1 MNVLAVSEARG
12 DARERSNSSIKQLP
26 TPDVSPMGTPAF
38 ESMPIKDGTAITSV
52 EERLDLTR
60 QETPGDTR
68 VNGHSLS
75 NSVSYDDAVVS
86 SAISGSDQ
94 MEQKESAGKST
105 LSRRG
110 SEARANKVLKLSQQ
124 QLQELTS
131 SPESLPVR
139 PATPIPEEDIPFS
152 APPRPQ
158 ARELGEILVESLR
171 TLREEENRGRPR
183 VSGSRRASYAKK
195 EDRKGSFLDSDRST
209 ITSQLKTTR
218 PDLPPRT
225 VSTPPL
231 IRRKQSM
238 AKSQGHSNENQ
249 SQSKTNRT
257 IPPPLDL
264 KELRSNGST
273 QLKPSPLPHSGP
285 SPLTHLPVP
294 PLSLHTYLQLE
305 LAAER
310 PSPLY
315 IQRSSSADRAY
326 ESSAVKFERLQN
338 FVELPHQLE
347 QVLLFGALACLDSWL
362 YTFTILPLRF
372 LNVFGILA
380 DWWLKNAWREIQDLI
395 EFVYRGVGRVWRRQ
409 RVSKAPSTTKSVVK
423 EESRSRSGSSAAVTP
438 LQQSADRV
446 ANGTIKAWSDLP
458 PKKLGLGRHRRTRS
472 KPSALT
478 SSHKAD
484 LLKGLLIVLSCLLM
498 MRFDPS
504 RMYHNIRGQ
513 AAIKLYVIFNVLE
526 VADKLL
532 AAMGQDILECLFS
545 SETLE
550 RDVDGRSKI
559 IRPFWI
565 FIMALVY
572 NVAHAAALFYQVITL
587 NVAVNS
593 YSNALL
599 TLLTSNQFVEIK
611 GTVFKKFEKENL
623 FQLTCADVVE
633 RFQLWLMLL
642 IIAMRNVVEVGG
654 LSISLSSSFGSTSTS
669 TTGANVTGV
678 PASTSSII
686 PTSFTILPK
695 WTGQVLGPF
704 LIVLGSEMVVDWL
717 KHAYINKF
725 NNTKPNIYGRFL
737 DVLAK
742 DYYSHAFADQNLI
755 KRLGLPVFP
764 LACLFV
770 RASIQTYHMFLATHM
785 PQPLPS
791 TATSL
796 SVDSANATSTPATK
810 AALAHIDELLR
821 KALGRSTFGA
831 ATDST
836 QSSSWR
842 WSVDDAIAL
851 TTMVVVFLV
860 AYLLMLAAKLLL
872 GMVLLSVARRRYKG
886 MKERERANVDL
897 AGKRYGGWGVVEVD
911 DEKRKWIYADDP
923 DGLKALKDKE
933 NRAKKEAKDLERISR
948 YEMAAKRIW

>member
-1 MNVLAVSEARG
+1 MNVLHESEAG
-12 DARERSNSSIKQLP
+12 GGGHEKSSSMSAMQLP
-26 TPDVSPMGTPAF
+26 TPDVSPLGSPMFNAMG
-38 ESMPIKDGTAITSV
+38 SKDGVVVTSV
-52 EERLDLTR
+52 EERLDLLTDGTL
-60 QETPGDTR
+60 ETTPE
-68 VNGHSLS
+68 NG
-75 NSVSYDDAVVS
+75 VVTN
-86 SAISGSDQ
+86 AISHSEMGLSPRLSGAIP
-94 MEQKESAGKST
+94 MERKESTGKSIS
-105 LSRRG
+105 SRRG
-110 SEARANKVLKLSQQ
+110 SESRTSKVLKLSPQ

-131 SPESLPVR
+131 SPESLPIR
-139 PATPIPEEDIPFS
+139 PATPIPEEDIPLS

-158 ARELGEILVESLR
+158 ANSFTALHPAVWQDVQ
-171 TLREEENRGRPR
+171 EEENRGRPR
-183 VSGSRRASYAKK
+183 VSGSRRPSYIKTQ
-195 EDRKGSFLDSDRST
+195 ERKGSFADGDNAA
-209 ITSQLKTTR
+209 IVAQLKTAR

-231 IRRKQSM
+231 IRRKQSG
-238 AKSQGHSNENQ
+238 AKSHGVLQEN
-249 SQSKTNRT
+249 QSKTNRN
-257 IPPPLDL
+257 IPPPLEL
-264 KELRSNGST
+264 KDSRPNGSAH
-273 QLKPSPLPHSGP
+273 LKPSPLPNQAS
-285 SPLTHLPVP
+285 SPMQHLPVP
-294 PLSLHTYLQLE
+294 PMSLHTYLQLE

-315 IQRSSSADRAY
+315 IHRSSNTDDIY
-326 ESSAVKFERLQN
+326 ESSSIKFERLQN

-347 QVLLFGALACLDSWL
+347 QTLWFGALACLDAWL
-362 YTFTILPLRF
+362 YTFTVLPLRF
-372 LNVFGILA
+372 LNATTILV
-380 DWWLKNAWREIQDLI
+380 DWWFKNAWKELQDLV
-395 EFVYRGVGRVWRRQ
+395 EFVYSGVGRVWRR
-409 RVSKAPSTTKSVVK
+409 RKLSTPTPVAKSLLK
-423 EESRSRSGSSAAVTP
+423 DGSRSRSGSSATATP
-438 LQQSADRV
+438 LQQPADRPAAGV
-446 ANGTIKAWSDLP
+446 IKVRPDPL
-458 PKKLGLGRHRRTRS
+458 KKLNVPKNRRTRS

-478 SSHKAD
+478 VSNKAD

-532 AAMGQDILECLFS
+532 SALGQDILECLFS
-545 SETLE
+545 NETLE

-565 FIMALVY
+565 FAMALVY
-572 NVAHAAALFYQVITL
+572 NIIHAAALFYQVITL

-633 RFQLWLMLL
+633 RFQLWLLLL

-654 LSISLSSSFGSTSTS
+654 LSISLSSSLSS
-669 TTGANVTGV
+669 TTTSNTRANVTGV
-678 PASTSSII
+678 PTSTGSII

-704 LIVLGSEMVVDWL
+704 MIVLGSEMVVDWL
-717 KHAYINKF
+717 KHAYITKF

-742 DYYSHAFADQNLI
+742 DYYSHAFSDQNLV

-764 LACLFV
+764 LACLFI

-785 PQPLPS
+785 PLPLPS
-791 TATSL
+791 TAASL
-796 SVDSANATSTPATK
+796 SVESANATSTPATK

-831 ATDST
+831 ATEAP
-836 QSSSWR
+836 QASW
-842 WSVDDAIAL
+842 WKWTLDDAIAI
-851 TTMVVVFLV
+851 TTMIIVFLV
-860 AYLLMLAAKLLL
+860 AYLFTLAAKLLL
-872 GMVLLSVARRRYKG
+872 GMLLLNIARGRYKG
-886 MKERERANVDL
+886 MKEREKANVDL
-897 AGKRYGGWGVVEVD
+897 PGKRYGGWGVVEVD

-923 DGLKALKDKE
+923 DGLRALKEKE
-933 NRAKKEAKDLERISR
+933 NRSRKETKDLEKIER

>member
-1 MNVLAVSEARG
+1 
-12 DARERSNSSIKQLP
+12 
-26 TPDVSPMGTPAF
+26 
-38 ESMPIKDGTAITSV
+38 
-52 EERLDLTR
+52 
-60 QETPGDTR
+60 
-68 VNGHSLS
+68 
-75 NSVSYDDAVVS
+75 
-86 SAISGSDQ
+86 
-94 MEQKESAGKST
+94 
-105 LSRRG
+105 
-110 SEARANKVLKLSQQ
+110 
-124 QLQELTS
+124 
-131 SPESLPVR
+131 
-139 PATPIPEEDIPFS
+139 
-152 APPRPQ
+152 
-158 ARELGEILVESLR
+158 
-171 TLREEENRGRPR
+171 
-183 VSGSRRASYAKK
+183 
-195 EDRKGSFLDSDRST
+195 
-209 ITSQLKTTR
+209 
-218 PDLPPRT
+218 
-225 VSTPPL
+225 
-231 IRRKQSM
+231 M
-238 AKSQGHSNENQ
+238 AKSQGHSNDNQ
-249 SQSKTNRT
+249 NQSKTNRT

-273 QLKPSPLPHSGP
+273 QLKPSPLPHSGS
-285 SPLTHLPVP
+285 SPFTHLPVP

-372 LNVFGILA
+372 LNAFGILV

-409 RVSKAPSTTKSVVK
+409 RVSKAPPTPKSVVK

-438 LQQSADRV
+438 LQQSADRL

-458 PKKLGLGRHRRTRS
+458 QKRLGLGKHRRTRS

-654 LSISLSSSFGSTSTS
+654 LSISLSSSFASTSTS
-669 TTGANVTGV
+669 TTGANVTGIPV
-678 PASTSSII
+678 STSSII

-770 RASIQTYHMFLATHM
+770 RASIQTYHMFLATHV

-831 ATDST
+831 ASDAS
-836 QSSSWR
+836 QGSWWR

>member
-1 MNVLAVSEARG
+1 
-12 DARERSNSSIKQLP
+12 
-26 TPDVSPMGTPAF
+26 
-38 ESMPIKDGTAITSV
+38 
-52 EERLDLTR
+52 
-60 QETPGDTR
+60 
-68 VNGHSLS
+68 
-75 NSVSYDDAVVS
+75 
-86 SAISGSDQ
+86 
-94 MEQKESAGKST
+94 MEQKESTGKPT
-105 LSRRG
+105 ASRRG
-110 SEARANKVLKLSQQ
+110 SEPRPSKLLKLSPQ

-131 SPESLPVR
+131 SPESLPIR
-139 PATPIPEEDIPFS
+139 PATPIPEEDIPYS

-158 ARELGEILVESLR
+158 ARELGEILAESLR
-171 TLREEENRGRPR
+171 NLQEEENRGRPR
-183 VSGSRRASYAKK
+183 ASGSRRPSYAKK
-195 EDRKGSFLDSDRST
+195 EDRSAIAT
-209 ITSQLKTTR
+209 QLKTAR

-231 IRRKQSM
+231 IRRKQSTT
-238 AKSQGHSNENQ
+238 KSHGQPHESA
-249 SQSKTNRT
+249 SHSKTNRNV
-257 IPPPLDL
+257 PPPLDL
-264 KELRSNGST
+264 KELRPNGST
-273 QLKPSPLPHSGP
+273 QLKPSPLPHGSS

-315 IQRSSSADRAY
+315 IQRSSSADGAY

-338 FVELPHQLE
+338 FAELPHHLE

-372 LNVFGILA
+372 LGALGILT
-380 DWWLKNAWREIQDLI
+380 DWWLKNAWKEAQDLI
-395 EFVYRGVGRVWRRQ
+395 EFVYRGIGRVWRR
-409 RVSKAPSTTKSVVK
+409 RGLPKAPPTPKNVVK
-423 EESRSRSGSSAAVTP
+423 EGTRSRSGSSAATTP
-438 LQQSADRV
+438 LQPPADRF
-446 ANGTIKAWSDLP
+446 ANGSVKSWPDP
-458 PKKLGLGRHRRTRS
+458 PQKKSGLGKHRRTRS

-484 LLKGLLIVLSCLLM
+484 LLKGLLIILSCLLM

-550 RDVDGRSKI
+550 RDVNGRSKI

-654 LSISLSSSFGSTSTS
+654 LSISSSFASSSSGS
-669 TTGANVTGV
+669 TGANVTGV

-686 PTSFTILPK
+686 PTSFNILPK

-704 LIVLGSEMVVDWL
+704 LIVLGSEMIVDWL

-785 PQPLPS
+785 PLPLAS

-796 SVDSANATSTPATK
+796 SVESANATSTPATK

-821 KALGRSTFGA
+821 RALGRSTFGA
-831 ATDST
+831 AADSAAR
-836 QSSSWR
+836 SWWR
-842 WSVDDAIAL
+842 WSVDDVVAL
-851 TTMVVVFLV
+851 AAMVVVFLV
-860 AYLLMLAAKLLL
+860 AYLLMLAAKLVL
-872 GMVLLSVARRRYKG
+872 GMLLLNVARRRYKG

-911 DEKRKWIYADDP
+911 DEKRRWIYADDP
-923 DGLKALKDKE
+923 DGLRALKDKE
-933 NRAKKEAKDLERISR
+933 NRAKKDGKDLERISR